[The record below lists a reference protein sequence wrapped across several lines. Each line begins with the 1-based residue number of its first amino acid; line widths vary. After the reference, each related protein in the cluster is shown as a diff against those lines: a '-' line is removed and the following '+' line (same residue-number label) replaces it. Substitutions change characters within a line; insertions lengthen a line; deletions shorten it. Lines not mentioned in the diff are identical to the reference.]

1 MDLRICF
8 FICLHCKLY
17 QMRICRECARI
28 HSWHL
33 PDCISKYGCVHIM
46 MYRICRNH
54 HITNVNSC
62 IQGSCNTCIDQRIY
76 AKFIHQDLR
85 TDCRIN
91 FTDSTSYDNRV
102 LPTKS
107 SFIKCH
113 GSKLCHFSICHLT
126 FQSCNFLFHCSNNTY
141 HPIFL
146 LLCIF
151 TVRFPH
157 ISFIRLPFSLSL
169 QTFPVILY
177 IIPYPM
183 HKCQALIPL
192 YCYAIPA
199 IILLVILFF
208 YIIGNLN
215 FSLQADSSLLKWLL
229 IFIYLV

>member
-1 MDLRICF
+1 MRDSGSLHLCAKSLKILHDTCFHFSGRNELISTCDPSCKCMDLRICF

-33 PDCISKYGCVHIM
+33 ADCISKYGCVHIM
-46 MYRICRNH
+46 MHRICRNH

-113 GSKLCHFSICHLT
+113 RSKLCHFSICHLT

-141 HPIFL
+141 HLFFL

-151 TVRFPH
+151 AVPFPH
-157 ISFIRLPFSLSL
+157 ISFI
-169 QTFPVILY
+169 
-177 IIPYPM
+177 
-183 HKCQALIPL
+183 
-192 YCYAIPA
+192 
-199 IILLVILFF
+199 
-208 YIIGNLN
+208 
-215 FSLQADSSLLKWLL
+215 
-229 IFIYLV
+229 